1 MTLRH
6 LTALV
11 ATIAVFLGAIAY
23 LGLGVLKVRTLDDM
37 TTVTI
42 SAPKSN
48 GLHAGSAVLFR
59 GVPIGSVESVAYE
72 GDAIR
77 VRLSYE
83 SRYKLPTDSQ
93 VSIQNQSLI
102 GESGVMVMPP
112 AQGGSTMIADGDQ
125 LAASVI
131 DVPASVP
138 QLLGSAQ
145 TILDQVDPGL
155 VNSLVD
161 TVTQALAGTDQA
173 VETLTPAAQM
183 LAATFIYSQP
193 ALVQV
198 IQDGTDILRDGTFI
212 GPSLRPVKPE
222 MIYAGN
228 VLRSLIPAI
237 KPFAD
242 YTQYGDIIRERW
254 KSTLDRGA
262 ALAAKNAPAVGELL
276 GTLVPAAQ
284 RAGSILGTIDLATL
298 VDRASQMLPGD
309 TVRLQV
315 GPAN

>member
-11 ATIAVFLGAIAY
+11 ATVAVFVGAVTY

-48 GLHAGSAVLFR
+48 GLHSGSAVLYR
-59 GVPIGSVESVAYE
+59 GVPIGSVDSVGYE
-72 GDAIR
+72 GGEIR

-83 SRYKLPTDSQ
+83 SRYRLPVDSQ

-102 GESGVMVMPP
+102 GESGVMVVPP
-112 AQGGSTMIADGDQ
+112 AQGGSTMIADGDH

-145 TILDQVDPGL
+145 TILDQVDPDL

-183 LAATFIYSQP
+183 LAATIIYSQP

-198 IQDGTDILRDGTFI
+198 IQNGTDILRDGQWI
-212 GPSLRPVKPE
+212 GPALRPVKPE

-228 VLRSLIPAI
+228 VLRNLIPTI

-242 YTQYGDIIRERW
+242 YTQYGDIIRDRW
-254 KSTLDRGA
+254 KKTLDRGA
-262 ALAAKNAPAVGELL
+262 ALAAKNAPPIGDLL

-284 RAGSILGTIDLATL
+284 RTGSILGTIDLATL
-298 VDRASQMLPGD
+298 VDRATQSLPGD
-309 TVRLQV
+309 TVRLQI